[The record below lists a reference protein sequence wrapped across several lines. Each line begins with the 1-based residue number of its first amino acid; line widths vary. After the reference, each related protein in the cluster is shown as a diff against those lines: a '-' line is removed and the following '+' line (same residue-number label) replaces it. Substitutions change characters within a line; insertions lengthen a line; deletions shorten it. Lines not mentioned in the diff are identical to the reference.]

1 MPERHNTPRFAAL
14 FRSWTRLHGLCL
26 FATPSPSAPNLALA
40 PHLQH
45 TSLPP
50 RQVIDYGDLSR
61 LLRPA
66 YQAALQAALA
76 AAEPFEIS
84 YKRDAPKPQP
94 GKTYL
99 IPYVIERYSRVAL
112 KLKLWPY
119 PRGHHQ
125 HVAIIP
131 WE

>member
-1 MPERHNTPRFAAL
+1 MPTP
-14 FRSWTRLHGLCL
+14 
-26 FATPSPSAPNLALA
+26 APA
-40 PHLQH
+40 P
-45 TSLPP
+45 PP
-50 RQVIDYGDLSR
+50 APQVIDYGDLSR

-66 YQAALQAALA
+66 YEAALAAALA
-76 AAEPFEIS
+76 AAEPFEFS
-84 YKRDAPKPQP
+84 YRRDAPQPQA

-99 IPYVIERYSRVAL
+99 IPYVIERYTRVAL
-112 KLKLWPY
+112 RLKLWPY

>member
-1 MPERHNTPRFAAL
+1 MPRWAAIPTALPRAG
-14 FRSWTRLHGLCL
+14 SWHGMPPCQ
-26 FATPSPSAPNLALA
+26 ARQPAPPSLVLA
-40 PHLQH
+40 
-45 TSLPP
+45 PP
-50 RQVIDYGDLSR
+50 RQVVDYGDLSR

-66 YQAALQAALA
+66 YEAALQSALA
-76 AAEPFEIS
+76 AAEPFELS
-84 YKRDAPKPQP
+84 YRRDAPKPQP

-99 IPYVIERYSRVAL
+99 MPYVIERYTRIAL